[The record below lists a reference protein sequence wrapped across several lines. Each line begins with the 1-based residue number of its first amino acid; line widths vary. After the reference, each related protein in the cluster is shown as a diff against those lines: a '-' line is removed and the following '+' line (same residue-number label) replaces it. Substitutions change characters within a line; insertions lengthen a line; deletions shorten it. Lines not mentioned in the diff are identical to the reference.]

1 MNESQIKTIY
11 LNWKI
16 EYQDEILPAD
26 TLWPFSDNENPN
38 ARYLLPGM
46 PIFNVHDFIK
56 QKYIKL
62 RKIGDTA
69 YCKML
74 YYLDGCYPR
83 FDKEIKDMFSLNK
96 LTVLNHTSL
105 ISLLNNLRQYMAQEL
120 SVYDLTLINE
130 RFYIKEIGERI
141 EFFPVYDNNSYE
153 PNIRIIPAFVLLFT
167 SNLSSLF
174 IKYNKIE
181 YNKKSLDN
189 FYFMTHIR
197 IF

>member
-1 MNESQIKTIY
+1 M
-11 LNWKI
+11 
-16 EYQDEILPAD
+16 
-26 TLWPFSDNENPN
+26 WPFSDNENTNVKYCFPF
-38 ARYLLPGM
+38 L

-83 FDKEIKDMFSLNK
+83 FDKEVKDMFSLNK
-96 LTVLNHTSL
+96 LDIYGSTWKNHTGL
-105 ISLLNNLRQYMAQEL
+105 ISLLNNLRQYMATEL

-153 PNIRIIPAFVLLFT
+153 SNIRIIPAFILLFT

-181 YNKKSLDN
+181 YNKKLWDN